1 MRLSSGRCP
10 FETGREPQRQQ
21 RPAIQRSHRE
31 LCAATL
37 SVIAVLLGA
46 CSQGASF
53 DPELGVTASPRVAGG
68 RSVPKG
74 GGVYKV
80 GSPYKVAGRWYV
92 PSEDRAY
99 DRTGVASWYGS
110 AFHGRRTS
118 NGEIYDMYALTAGH
132 PTMALPSYAYVT
144 NLQNGRTIL
153 VRVNDRGPYVND
165 RLIDL
170 SWQSAKTL
178 GFDGHGLARVR
189 VRYAGRAPL
198 DGNDR
203 AERQHLAAQ
212 DWNGRY
218 ASVASAPAG
227 HGRGAAIS
235 TGSINRP
242 DAAAPWSV
250 VGYRQALESSR
261 REAPGGPPSGLGGP
275 PDTYVNVGPFA
286 SRAEA
291 ERMRYALNEFGTAEV
306 GTDPAA
312 AEASFG
318 VRVGP
323 FSRRAADAAA
333 ARISAAGI
341 ISDASAR
348 IPPGGANGPSLTRTA
363 W

>member
-1 MRLSSGRCP
+1 MRLSSGP
-10 FETGREPQRQQ
+10 SPSEAAGKPQHQP
-21 RPAIQRSHRE
+21 RPTIQRAKRA

-37 SVIAVLLGA
+37 SLVAAAIAA

-53 DPELGVTASPRVAGG
+53 DPELGVAASPRVAGG

-99 DRTGVASWYGS
+99 DRTGVASWYGA

-144 NLQNGRTIL
+144 NLQTGRTIL

-198 DGNDR
+198 NGDDR

-212 DWNGRY
+212 NWRGGYTNV
-218 ASVASAPAG
+218 AAASAYA
-227 HGRGAAIS
+227 RGASIS
-235 TGSINRP
+235 TGSIDRP
-242 DAAAPWSV
+242 NAAASWSV
-250 VGYRQALESSR
+250 VGYRQALQSSR
-261 REAPGGPPSGLGGP
+261 RGSPGVAPAGLGGP
-275 PDTYVNVGPFA
+275 PDTYVNVGPFT

-291 ERMRYALNEFGTAEV
+291 ERMRYALSEFGTAEV
-306 GTDPAA
+306 GIDPAA

-323 FSRRAADAAA
+323 FSQRDADATA
-333 ARISAAGI
+333 ARISAAGL
-341 ISDASAR
+341 ISDAS
-348 IPPGGANGPSLTRTA
+348 PQKSPGATNGPSLTRAA